1 MAPVEWAVRM
11 PHQVLTEKCGPT
23 DHLGD
28 SRLVLLVRGSLD
40 DLVARGLLDGHIDS
54 DRCQLSLHLQR
65 NSLIDRVG
73 RNKTGEVDTD
83 AFSSSGGK
91 KGGGVSGIEGKLR
104 SVMRKCPMARGQRA
118 RGGKTIVTQRGSHD
132 SCPVHCEIQPLANL
146 GRSQRCRVRV
156 EDNGVLV
163 VASVREQGNTVRI

>member
-73 RNKTGEVDTD
+73 RYKTGEADTD
-83 AFSSSGGK
+83 AFSSSGGE
-91 KGGGVSGIEGKLR
+91 KGSGLSSMEFKLR
-104 SVMRKCPMARGQRA
+104 SVMWKRPISRRHRA
-118 RGGKTIVTQRGSHD
+118 RGGNTIVAQRRPHD
-132 SCPVHCEIQPLANL
+132 SRSVYCEIQSLAHL
-146 GRSQRCRVRV
+146 
-156 EDNGVLV
+156 
-163 VASVREQGNTVRI
+163 A